1 MTPSQN
7 FALFCRSFLTHTK
20 GTMGGQPLILDR
32 WQMRDII
39 RPLLDTRLADKRR
52 QYRKC
57 FTLVPR
63 KNGKTTLAAAIA
75 LYFLFADDEPG
86 AEIISAA
93 ADSDQAAIAFDIAK
107 KMVQSSPQLSA
118 KCKVYRRYIEAN
130 RGANYKVIA
139 ADAAGNLGQNTSTL
153 ILDEVLAQKDSSLY
167 EALLTG
173 MAARSQP
180 LAFMIST
187 AGTDRSSLC
196 YNLFDY
202 AQKVRDGV
210 VIDKAFLPVL
220 YGTGDDDDWKDEQVW
235 AKANPGIGKSISL
248 EYLRSAAIEAV
259 NNPAR
264 ETAFRQYH
272 LNQWVQSSARW
283 ISSSKWAECEDHPNN
298 LQEIP
303 CYAALDLSSRTDLT
317 AFVLAF
323 PVADKIHLKTYTWTT
338 SGMVISRAKSNRM
351 RYEEFVRGGSLEVIQ
366 GDVIDYEH
374 ILRRIW
380 EIADQFVI
388 REIAIDPWNAEFLAQ
403 KLDAAGH
410 NVVEFRQGFA
420 SMSPPTK
427 DFEGAVLQG
436 KLTHDGNPVLRWC
449 IDNVVV
455 ESDAAGNQKPS
466 KKKSSEKIDCA
477 VAAIMAFARARRADA
492 TGNDGASVY
501 ESREMLVF

>member
-20 GTMGGQPLILDR
+20 GTMGGQPLVLNR
-32 WQMRDII
+32 WQIRDII
-39 RPLLDTRLADKRR
+39 RPLLDTRLPDKRR
-52 QYRKC
+52 QYRRC

-130 RGANYKVIA
+130 RGATYKVIA

-187 AGTDRSSLC
+187 AGTDRGSLC
-196 YNLFDY
+196 FNLFDY

-210 VIDKAFLPVL
+210 VVDRAFLPVL
-220 YGTGDDDDWKDEQVW
+220 YGIEDDDDWKDEQVW
-235 AKANPGIGKSISL
+235 AKVNPGLGKSISL
-248 EYLRSAAIEAV
+248 DYLRSAAIEAE

-264 ETAFRQYH
+264 EQAFRQYH
-272 LNQWVQSSARW
+272 LNQWVQSAARW
-283 ISSSKWAECEDHPNN
+283 ISSQKWAECEDAPNN
-298 LQEIP
+298 LQETP

-323 PVADKIHLKTYTWTT
+323 PVGDKIHLKTFAWTT
-338 SGMVISRAKSNRM
+338 SGMVHYRVKSNRM
-351 RYEEFVRGGSLEVIQ
+351 RYDEFVRGGSLEVIE

-374 ILRRIW
+374 ILRRIG
-380 EIADQFVI
+380 EIAGEYRI

-403 KLDAAGH
+403 KLEATGH

-449 IDNVVV
+449 IDNVVI

-492 TGNDGASVY
+492 TGNDGSSVY

>member
-39 RPLLDTRLADKRR
+39 RPLLDTRLPDKRR

-107 KMVQSSPQLSA
+107 KMVQSSSQLSA

-130 RGANYKVIA
+130 RGATYKVIA

-187 AGTDRSSLC
+187 AGTDRASLC

-210 VIDKAFLPVL
+210 YV
-220 YGTGDDDDWKDEQVW
+220 
-235 AKANPGIGKSISL
+235 
-248 EYLRSAAIEAV
+248 
-259 NNPAR
+259 
-264 ETAFRQYH
+264 
-272 LNQWVQSSARW
+272 
-283 ISSSKWAECEDHPNN
+283 
-298 LQEIP
+298 
-303 CYAALDLSSRTDLT
+303 TDRMQ
-317 AFVLAF
+317 
-323 PVADKIHLKTYTWTT
+323 
-338 SGMVISRAKSNRM
+338 GM
-351 RYEEFVRGGSLEVIQ
+351 Q
-366 GDVIDYEH
+366 G
-374 ILRRIW
+374 
-380 EIADQFVI
+380 
-388 REIAIDPWNAEFLAQ
+388 
-403 KLDAAGH
+403 
-410 NVVEFRQGFA
+410 
-420 SMSPPTK
+420 
-427 DFEGAVLQG
+427 
-436 KLTHDGNPVLRWC
+436 
-449 IDNVVV
+449 
-455 ESDAAGNQKPS
+455 
-466 KKKSSEKIDCA
+466 
-477 VAAIMAFARARRADA
+477 
-492 TGNDGASVY
+492 
-501 ESREMLVF
+501 